1 MTPYPFHRIIACA
14 RRLMARQGLPR
25 RRAIAAAIQIVCRN
39 SGSSAPKTHKADPD
53 QAARLERLT
62 HRARSMRAWRPA

>member
-1 MTPYPFHRIIACA
+1 MTPFPLRRVIACA

-39 SGSSAPKTHKADPD
+39 PQPPKAKERRADPD
-53 QAARLERLT
+53 QAARLERLQ